1 MSFGYGDCFMKEM
14 IEEVIASNQR
24 LDDSAELRQNLP
36 LRLRNVPSQKLE
48 QAYQEIVRVLKL
60 RQIIP
65 NQGEF
70 IRTASERLFERIWKQ
85 ETNIKIYSSMVIG
98 RSPVDFFTPAI
109 KEGIVFE
116 LDGEI
121 HQEELKNR
129 KDNRHEEQLKSL
141 GVSVMRIE
149 NDETHELRT
158 RKCIRH
164 LTGQRLTDS
173 RKRRRI
179 FRRIYIETIGTWL
192 SERVI
197 NQLFQEDAA
206 RGQA

>member
-1 MSFGYGDCFMKEM
+1 MKKM

-24 LDDSAELRQNLP
+24 LESTAKLRASLSS
-36 LRLRNVPSQKLE
+36 RLRGVSNQALE
-48 QAYQEIVRVLKL
+48 RAYQEVVRVLKL
-60 RQIIP
+60 KQLVP

-70 IRTASERLFERIWKQ
+70 IRTAAERSFERIWKH
-85 ETNIKIYSSMVIG
+85 ETSIKIYPSLVIG

-109 KEGIVFE
+109 KEGMVFE

-121 HQEELKNR
+121 HEKELKNI

-141 GVSVMRIE
+141 GVSVVRIE
-149 NDETHELRT
+149 NDNIHGHGT
-158 RKCIRH
+158 RECIRH
-164 LTGQRLTDS
+164 LSGLRLTDS

-192 SERVI
+192 PETLI
-197 NQLFQEDAA
+197 NQLFQNDKT
-206 RGQA
+206 RDHL